1 MLWQLSLRHSNRV
14 LVVLSFLAIYV
25 IWGSTYLAIR
35 YAIETIPPLFAAGF
49 RHLIA
54 GSVLLGWGLWQ
65 GKRPTV
71 AQWRASLV
79 IGFLFF
85 LIGHGTLHWAE
96 STVPSGIAALLIATE
111 PIFVALLIA
120 VTATRR
126 IPDRNIIFG
135 LILGL
140 LGVAVLIKPD
150 PAHPHGS
157 LLGTLAVLLGSLS
170 WSAGIVYSRRSR
182 LAGDPLM
189 MSTLSLLSGAAMLI
203 ATGLIT
209 GEAHDFHLAGV
220 STRSFLGLL
229 YLIVFGS
236 IVAFS
241 AYNWLLER
249 FPPTLISTH
258 TYVNPIVALLLGWG
272 FASERLDL
280 SLMLATA
287 LVISAIFLVHRS
299 HGGPDL
305 VGEGVNGIRNVA
317 QPRDST

>member
-1 MLWQLSLRHSNRV
+1 MSMLSNRI

-35 YAIETIPPLFAAGF
+35 YAVETIPPLFTAGF

-54 GSVLLGWGLWQ
+54 GSVLLVWGSSQ
-65 GKRPTV
+65 GRRPTS

-96 STVPSGIAALLIATE
+96 KTVPSGIAALLIATE
-111 PIFVALLIA
+111 PIFVALLLA
-120 VTATRR
+120 LTATKR

-140 LGVAVLIKPD
+140 VGVAVLIRPD
-150 PAHPHGS
+150 PAHPRG
-157 LLGTLAVLLGSLS
+157 LLVGTLAVLLGSLS
-170 WSAGIVYSRRSR
+170 WSAGIVYSRRSP

-189 MSTLSLLSGAAMLI
+189 MSILSLLSGAAMLI
-203 ATGLIT
+203 ATGVIT
-209 GEAHDFHLAGV
+209 GEARSFRLADV
-220 STRSFLGLL
+220 STRSVLGLL

-236 IVAFS
+236 ILAFS

-249 FPPTLISTH
+249 YPPTLVSTH
-258 TYVNPIVALLLGWG
+258 TYVNPIVAVLLGWG
-272 FASERLDL
+272 LAGERLDL
-280 SLMLATA
+280 SLVLATA
-287 LVISAIFLVHRS
+287 LVISAIFLVHRAEARS
-299 HGGPDL
+299 
-305 VGEGVNGIRNVA
+305 
-317 QPRDST
+317 

>member
-1 MLWQLSLRHSNRV
+1 MSTLTLPVQAEVRRSNRM
-14 LVVLSFLAIYV
+14 LVVLAFLAIYLV
-25 IWGSTYLAIR
+25 WGSTYLAIR
-35 YAIETIPPLFAAGF
+35 YAIETIPPLFTAGF

-54 GSVLLGWGLWQ
+54 GSFLLAWGLAQ
-65 GKRPTV
+65 GRRPTF

-96 STVPSGIAALLIATE
+96 QTVPSGIAALLIATE

-120 VTATRR
+120 VTATKRM
-126 IPDRNIIFG
+126 PDKNIIAG
-135 LILGL
+135 LVLGL
-140 LGVAVLIKPD
+140 VGVAVLIKPD
-150 PAHPHGS
+150 LAHPHGS
-157 LLGTLAVLLGSLS
+157 VLGTLAVLLGSLS
-170 WSAGIVYSRRSR
+170 WSAGIVYSRRSH

-203 ATGLIT
+203 AAGFLT
-209 GEAHDFHLAGV
+209 GEARGFHLADV
-220 STRSFLGLL
+220 STRSLLGLL

-236 IVAFS
+236 IVAFT

-249 FPPTLISTH
+249 FPPTLVSTH

-280 SLMLATA
+280 SLLLATA
-287 LVISAIFLVHRS
+287 LVISAIFLVHRA
-299 HGGPDL
+299 
-305 VGEGVNGIRNVA
+305 EA
-317 QPRDST
+317 A